1 MHALEKNTQVN
12 FKTNSDLLE
21 KAKAIIAAQ
30 NLDMTASFNLFLE
43 NIVQNK
49 ALPFETDTDKERAE
63 LLAGLRAELLAGL
76 RAEIAKSFD
85 DLEHGRVYNASEVR
99 ANLGI

>member
-1 MHALEKNTQVN
+1 MHVLEKNTQVN
-12 FKTNSDLLE
+12 FKTNSELLE
-21 KAKAIIAAQ
+21 EAKAIIAAH
-30 NLDMTASFNLFLE
+30 NLDMTSCFNLFLE
-43 NIVQNK
+43 NIVQNN

-63 LLAGLRAELLAGL
+63 LLASL

-85 DLEHGRVYNASEVR
+85 DLENGRVYKASEVR

>member
-1 MHALEKNTQVN
+1 MYSLEKNTQVN
-12 FKTNSDLLE
+12 FRTNSNLLE
-21 KAKAIIAAQ
+21 RAKKIISEH

-49 ALPFETDTDKERAE
+49 KLPFETDTDKEREE
-63 LLAGLRAELLAGL
+63 LLTQLRS
-76 RAEIAKSFD
+76 EITQSFK
-85 DLEHGRVYNASEVR
+85 DLEQGRIYTVNEVR

>member
-1 MHALEKNTQVN
+1 MHVLEKNTQVN
-12 FKTNSDLLE
+12 FKTNSELLE
-21 KAKAIIAAQ
+21 KAKAIITAQ

-43 NIVQNK
+43 NIVENK

-63 LLAGLRAELLAGL
+63 LLVGL

-85 DLEHGRVYNASEVR
+85 DLENGRVYSASEVR

>member
-12 FKTNSDLLE
+12 FKTNSNLLE
-21 KAKAIIAAQ
+21 KAKAIISAQ

-43 NIVQNK
+43 NIVENN
-49 ALPFETDTDKERAE
+49 ALPFETDADKEREE
-63 LLAGLRAELLAGL
+63 LLNGLRS
-76 RAEIAKSFD
+76 EIAKSFD

>member
-1 MHALEKNTQVN
+1 MHVLEKNTQVN

-21 KAKAIIAAQ
+21 KAKAIITAQ

-63 LLAGLRAELLAGL
+63 LLAGLRD
-76 RAEIAKSFD
+76 EIAQSFY
-85 DLEHGRVYNASEVR
+85 DLENGRVYSVSEVR

>member
-1 MHALEKNTQVN
+1 MQVLEKNTQVN

-21 KAKAIIAAQ
+21 KAKAVITAQ

-43 NIVQNK
+43 NIVQNN
-49 ALPFETDTDKERAE
+49 ALPFETDADKERVE
-63 LLAGLRAELLAGL
+63 LLADL
-76 RAEIAKSFD
+76 RAEIAQSFD
-85 DLEHGRVYNASEVR
+85 DLEHGCVYNASEVR

>member
-1 MHALEKNTQVN
+1 MHILEKNTQVN

-21 KAKAIIAAQ
+21 KAKAIITAQ

-43 NIVQNK
+43 NIVQNN
-49 ALPFETDTDKERAE
+49 ALPFETDTDKEKAK
-63 LLAGLRAELLAGL
+63 LLESL
-76 RAEIAKSFD
+76 RAEIAQSFD
-85 DLEHGRVYNASEVR
+85 DLEKGQVYSANEVR